1 MRAVLA
7 LSQGPSTPLAE
18 FYTLKQRQK
27 GAGKAL
33 CATARTLRT
42 RSFVRLKKALDYW
55 DLEDPL
61 DNRKL
66 RALKK
71 AA

>member
-18 FYTLKQRQK
+18 FYTLKQRQQ

-33 CATARTLRT
+33 CATACKLLTL
-42 RSFVRLKKALDYW
+42 SFVMLKKALDYW
-55 DLEDPL
+55 DLDDPL